1 MGPAAGAAAAGR
13 RDRPPFPV
21 GDPAGVEGDCATRR
35 AGGGG
40 AEAYYALLG
49 VERGASRAEVKR
61 AYSAAAKEC
70 HPDAAAADAAAFR
83 QLTDAYAIV
92 CAEILADDRRRG
104 GGRGRRE
111 GGGGAQPSTAEIMRE
126 ITDDILEMV
135 EMDVDAEA
143 GPRGWLPPAG

>member
-1 MGPAAGAAAAGR
+1 MGSTLHARCRHTLAQGPWLTVISILAARTA
-13 RDRPPFPV
+13 DSS
-21 GDPAGVEGDCATRR
+21 
-35 AGGGG
+35 
-40 AEAYYALLG
+40 ALRVSCL
-49 VERGASRAEVKR
+49 AFSF
-61 AYSAAAKEC
+61 
-70 HPDAAAADAAAFR
+70 HAAAFR

-104 GGRGRRE
+104 GGRGQRD
-111 GGGGAQPSTAEIMRE
+111 GGGAQPSTAEIMRE

>member
-1 MGPAAGAAAAGR
+1 MAPDKAIIISTHILEEVPA
-13 RDRPPFPV
+13 V
-21 GDPAGVEGDCATRR
+21 C
-35 AGGGG
+35 
-40 AEAYYALLG
+40 
-49 VERGASRAEVKR
+49 SRAIIIARGRLLFDGTPRELVETAPGGQPGDR
-61 AYSAAAKEC
+61 QL
-70 HPDAAAADAAAFR
+70 DAAFR

-104 GGRGRRE
+104 GGRGRRD

-135 EMDVDAEA
+135 EMDVEGEEA

>member
-1 MGPAAGAAAAGR
+1 MRVPAA
-13 RDRPPFPV
+13 
-21 GDPAGVEGDCATRR
+21 ET
-35 AGGGG
+35 
-40 AEAYYALLG
+40 YYALLG

-61 AYSAAAKEC
+61 AYYAAAKEC

-104 GGRGRRE
+104 GGRGRRD

-135 EMDVDAEA
+135 EMDVEGEEA